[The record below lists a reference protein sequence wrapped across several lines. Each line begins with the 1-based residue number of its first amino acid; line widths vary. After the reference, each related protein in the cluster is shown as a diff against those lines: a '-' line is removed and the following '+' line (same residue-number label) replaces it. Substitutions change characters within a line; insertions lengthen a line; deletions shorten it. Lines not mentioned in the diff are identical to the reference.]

1 MSDSM
6 TDDVVA
12 LGRLNSAYADVI
24 TRRAFEELGELM
36 LPTCVVHLDLVSAPA
51 RDLTGPE
58 AVAEMLGPAM
68 ARFDH
73 FLFAIRHSVV
83 QRGDEQDGGGD
94 PDRAVGRMFISEIRH
109 DLASDTWEE
118 THGLYEDDYRRVDGR
133 WWFAERHYRS
143 MARNAADSVV
153 LGLPDRMRHAG
164 RPGR

>member
-83 QRGDEQDGGGD
+83 QRGDIFSLPGGPEPLGGALSKQQ
-94 PDRAVGRMFISEIRH
+94 PVFIPQPE
-109 DLASDTWEE
+109 
-118 THGLYEDDYRRVDGR
+118 
-133 WWFAERHYRS
+133 
-143 MARNAADSVV
+143 
-153 LGLPDRMRHAG
+153 
-164 RPGR
+164 